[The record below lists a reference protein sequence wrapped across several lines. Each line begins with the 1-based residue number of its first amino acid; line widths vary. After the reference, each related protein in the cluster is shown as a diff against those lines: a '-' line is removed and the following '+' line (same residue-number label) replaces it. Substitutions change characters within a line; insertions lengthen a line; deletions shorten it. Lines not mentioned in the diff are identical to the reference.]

1 MPRLLDHRLLS
12 DLVDLE
18 GDLVP
23 DAAAD
28 DPDAARRAVQNEGHG
43 EDGLEGVALRA
54 AGRADVGLAARGA
67 GREVQDARDRLRR
80 DAGAVVGDCNA
91 GVGELDPNLG
101 RGARLLAGV
110 ERVVDQLLEHDQGP
124 GVRLMPGLCH
134 QLLATAE
141 LEEPAGAER
150 RALQGRDG
158 RHHASSQT
166 RQRSA
171 GWSGSCGL
179 RR

>member
-1 MPRLLDHRLLS
+1 VLYLLDHRLLS

-23 DAAAD
+23 NAAAD
-28 DPDAARRAVQNEGHG
+28 DPDAARLAVQNERHG
-43 EDGLEGVALRA
+43 EDGLEGIALRA
-54 AGRADVGLAARGA
+54 AGRADVGLAARRA
-67 GREVQDARDRLRR
+67 GREVQDARDRLPR
-80 DAGAVVGDCNA
+80 DAGAVVGHCNA
-91 GVGELDPNLG
+91 GAGELDPNLG
-101 RGARLLAGV
+101 RGARLLGGV
-110 ERVVDQLLEHDQGP
+110 DRVVDQLFDDHQGP

-134 QLLATAE
+134 QLLAAAE
-141 LEEPAGAER
+141 LEEPARAER
-150 RALQGRDG
+150 RALQGRRG

-171 GWSGSCGL
+171 GWSGSQAL